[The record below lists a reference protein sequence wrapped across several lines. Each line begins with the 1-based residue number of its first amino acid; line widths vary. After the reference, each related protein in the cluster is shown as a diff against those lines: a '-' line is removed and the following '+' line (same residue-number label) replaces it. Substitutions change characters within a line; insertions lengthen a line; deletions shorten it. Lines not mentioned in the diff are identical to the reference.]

1 MPIVHADP
9 EADLRVTVAALT
21 DVLGLTTARVRDL
34 ETARELDRVA
44 LDALSDQVRKL
55 RRRVTVLEGGAA

>member
-9 EADLRVTVAALT
+9 VADLRVTVTALT

-34 ETARELDRVA
+34 ERASELDRVA
-44 LDALSDQVRKL
+44 FDALGDQVKRL
-55 RRRVTVLEGGAA
+55 RRRVTVLEGGSA